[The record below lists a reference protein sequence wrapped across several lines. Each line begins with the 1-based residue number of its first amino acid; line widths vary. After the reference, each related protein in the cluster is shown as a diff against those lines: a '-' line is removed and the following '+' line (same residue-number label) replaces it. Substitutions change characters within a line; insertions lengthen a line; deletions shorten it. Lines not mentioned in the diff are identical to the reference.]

1 MRTPAEGLPAAA
13 RVVIAG
19 AGIIGLSLA
28 FELARRSVDVLVL
41 EQGRVGSGAG
51 GVAAGMLAPTG
62 EAAHENPDLLRL
74 ALDSW
79 RLYPRFIQR
88 VEALGGTTCGYRRDG
103 TLFIALTR
111 DDEAEL
117 AAMKVRQERLGLATT
132 WVTPNDARDLEPQL
146 SPRITSALLAEDD
159 HQVDPRLLLA
169 SLERAVA
176 ACGGRVIT
184 RARATGFETHNGRLA
199 RVVGRLQL
207 RELGE
212 RVPEH
217 GDPAFMVECEAAVV
231 AAGAWS
237 GRDLAWPAAPLGV
250 RPVKGQLVRLRG
262 APLLRRV
269 IRTPQVYLVP
279 RDSGELLAGATMEEQ
294 GFDTAVSAGAVMD
307 LLWHARLAVPA
318 VYDLQISELNVGFRP
333 ATRDHLPL
341 IGETEV
347 PGLYVAT
354 GHFRH
359 GVLLAPAT
367 AALLADLI
375 VDGKRDAPA
384 LAAFRPCRPAGANPA
399 AETVNARITA

>member
-1 MRTPAEGLPAAA
+1 MKTPAGDVPAAA

-28 FELARRSVDVLVL
+28 FELTRRSVDVLVL
-41 EQGRVGSGAG
+41 EQGRVGSGAA

-62 EAAHENPDLLRL
+62 EAEHENPDLVRL
-74 ALDSW
+74 ALESW
-79 RLYPRFIQR
+79 RLYPRFIER
-88 VEALGGTTCGYRRDG
+88 VERLGGTACGYRRDG
-103 TLFIALTR
+103 ALFIALTR

-117 AAMKVRQERLGLATT
+117 VALKRFQERLGLTATWLT
-132 WVTPNDARDLEPQL
+132 RKDARGLEPQL
-146 SPRITSALLAEDD
+146 SPRIIGALFAADD
-159 HQVDPRLLLA
+159 HQVDPRLLLTA
-169 SLERAVA
+169 LERAVA

-184 RARATGFETHNGRLA
+184 GARVTGFETQSGRLS
-199 RVVGRLQL
+199 RVVGRLQSGDSV
-207 RELGE
+207 RRAAEPGGE
-212 RVPEH
+212 GFRVR
-217 GDPAFMVECEAAVV
+217 CEAAVL

-237 GRDLAWPAAPLGV
+237 GRDLAWPAAAVGV

-262 APLLRRV
+262 APLLRHV
-269 IRTPQVYLVP
+269 VRTPHVYLVP

-294 GFDTAVSAGAVMD
+294 GFDPAPSAGAVMD
-307 LLWHARLAVPA
+307 LLWNARLAVPA
-318 VYDLQISELNVGFRP
+318 VYDLEFSEVNVGFRP

-367 AALLADLI
+367 AALLAGLI
-375 VDGKRDAPA
+375 VDGERGAPV
-384 LAAFRPCRPAGANPA
+384 LAPFRPGRAAGANPA
-399 AETVNARITA
+399 AEMVDGRLTT